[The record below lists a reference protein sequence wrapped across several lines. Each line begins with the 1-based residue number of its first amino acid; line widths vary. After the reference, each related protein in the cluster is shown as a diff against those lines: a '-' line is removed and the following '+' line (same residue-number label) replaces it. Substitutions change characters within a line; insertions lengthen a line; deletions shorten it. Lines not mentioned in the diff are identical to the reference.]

1 MAIGIK
7 ALEFTQPD
15 SFLFTAKNKEKAR
28 KIIARYPAGREQS
41 AVMPLL
47 MLAQQQHEG
56 WLPQAAIDYVAS
68 ILGMAPIKVKEVAT
82 FYSMYN
88 LQPIG
93 QYHIQVCGTTPCAL
107 RGAEAIITAIESQ
120 LGIKVGETTAD
131 GQFTLSEVECL
142 GACVNAPMMEVTT
155 PKKDGYY
162 EDLTPY
168 LAQSLIADMIDGK
181 LPAFGSQTGRV
192 SSEPETGATTLVLKA
207 EKPKKTPPKKPA
219 SKAATGKKKPTP
231 AAKPKAS
238 GARKSTPAKK
248 DKK

>member
-7 ALEFTQPD
+7 PIEFTQPD

-28 KIIARYPAGREQS
+28 KVISRYPAGREQS

-47 MLAQQQHEG
+47 TLAQQQHDG
-56 WLPQAAIDYVAS
+56 WLPQAAMDYVAS
-68 ILGMAPIKVKEVAT
+68 VLGMAPMKVKEVAT

-93 QYHIQVCGTTPCAL
+93 QYHVQVCGTTPCAL
-107 RGAEAIITAIESQ
+107 RGAEAIITALESQ
-120 LGIKVGETTAD
+120 LGIKVGETTPD
-131 GQFTLSEVECL
+131 GKFTLAEVECL

-162 EDLTPY
+162 EDLTPH
-168 LAQSLIADMIDGK
+168 LAQTLVKQMIDGK

-192 SSEPETGATTLVLKA
+192 SSEPETGATTLLLKA
-207 EKPKKTPPKKPA
+207 EKPTK
-219 SKAATGKKKPTP
+219 
-231 AAKPKAS
+231 
-238 GARKSTPAKK
+238 TPAKK
-248 DKK
+248 AVAKKTAPKKKPAAKKGKK